1 MRAKEL
7 DPAAVGGYSSSNK
20 IFQLLSPACGAFIIS
35 LVIIRYKCLFTK
47 ETRYKI
53 Q

>member
-1 MRAKEL
+1 MKAEEWDL
-7 DPAAVGGYSSSNK
+7 VAVGEYSNSNK
-20 IFQLLSPACGAFIIS
+20 IFELLSPACGAFIIS

-53 Q
+53 